1 MADTIIFKSSSDS
14 NLDSKERVV
23 KRTYTQDIEEEY
35 TVSQL
40 EAKIAHIESK
50 MSKCAQCESLSSTL
64 TSLKAI
70 LSNTK
75 TELSI
80 S

>member
-14 NLDSKERVV
+14 SLDSKERIV
-23 KRTYTQDIEEEY
+23 KRTYTQDLEEEY

-50 MSKCAQCESLSSTL
+50 MSKCIQCQSLSSTL
-64 TSLKAI
+64 SSLKTL

-75 TELSI
+75 SELSI

>member
-14 NLDSKERVV
+14 SLDSKERVV
-23 KRTYTQDIEEEY
+23 KRTYTQDVEEEY
-35 TVSQL
+35 TVKEL

-50 MSKCAQCESLSSTL
+50 MAKCNQCQAISTKLQNMKTLLSSTK
-64 TSLKAI
+64 S
-70 LSNTK
+70 
-75 TELSI
+75 ELSI

>member
-1 MADTIIFKSSSDS
+1 MSDTIIFKSSSDS

-23 KRTYTQDIEEEY
+23 KRTYTQDVEEEY
-35 TVSQL
+35 TVKEL
-40 EAKIAHIESK
+40 EAKIAYIESN
-50 MSKCAQCESLSSTL
+50 MSKCSQCQSLSSKL
-64 TSLKAI
+64 TSLKTI

>member
-1 MADTIIFKSSSDS
+1 MADTIIFKSSGDS
-14 NLDSKERVV
+14 NLDSKERVI
-23 KRTYTQDIEEEY
+23 KRTYTQDLEEEY

-40 EAKIAHIESK
+40 EAKIAHIENK
-50 MSKCAQCESLSSTL
+50 MSKCSQCESLSSTL